1 MFIDEIIIQV
11 KAGKGGDGC
20 VSFRRERF
28 IPKGGPDGGN
38 GGRGGSVYL
47 QADLQIKTLNEYFR
61 NPHFKA
67 ENGENGSGQ
76 KKTGRNG
83 NNLYLKIPVG
93 TIVQDMKDH
102 RILADLSQDG
112 EEICV
117 ACGGSGG
124 KGNYSFKRS
133 AFQSPKFAQRG
144 EMGEEKTIKLD
155 LKLIA
160 DAALVGCPNAGKSTF
175 LARVSQA
182 KPKIADYPF
191 TTIDP
196 YLGVVTTDGENQFV
210 LADIPGLI
218 EGASQGAGL
227 GTRFLKHIE
236 RTKVIIHLIDGARV
250 EGKNI
255 LKDYYAIKSELAQF
269 SSSLKNKEELIAIN
283 KFDLLEVQQHMAE
296 IRESFAKEGKSIFFI
311 SALTGEGVRD
321 LIYQIFRTLKLAEK
335 KEEYLAV
342 PVHNK
347 LTHYAYRQ
355 AFTIQKKAGQFVID
369 GKEINKLAYQYDLD
383 NPQALRYFQEKLK
396 RWGVEKALKKMGAQ
410 EGDMVR
416 IGEKEFYFFP

>member
-1 MFIDEIIIQV
+1 
-11 KAGKGGDGC
+11 
-20 VSFRRERF
+20 
-28 IPKGGPDGGN
+28 
-38 GGRGGSVYL
+38 
-47 QADLQIKTLNEYFR
+47 
-61 NPHFKA
+61 
-67 ENGENGSGQ
+67 
-76 KKTGRNG
+76 
-83 NNLYLKIPVG
+83 
-93 TIVQDMKDH
+93 
-102 RILADLSQDG
+102 
-112 EEICV
+112 
-117 ACGGSGG
+117 
-124 KGNYSFKRS
+124 
-133 AFQSPKFAQRG
+133 
-144 EMGEEKTIKLD
+144 
-155 LKLIA
+155 
-160 DAALVGCPNAGKSTF
+160 
-175 LARVSQA
+175 
-182 KPKIADYPF
+182 
-191 TTIDP
+191 
-196 YLGVVTTDGENQFV
+196 QFV

-342 PVHNK
+342 PAHNK

-355 AFTIQKKAGQFVID
+355 AFTIKKEGGQFVID